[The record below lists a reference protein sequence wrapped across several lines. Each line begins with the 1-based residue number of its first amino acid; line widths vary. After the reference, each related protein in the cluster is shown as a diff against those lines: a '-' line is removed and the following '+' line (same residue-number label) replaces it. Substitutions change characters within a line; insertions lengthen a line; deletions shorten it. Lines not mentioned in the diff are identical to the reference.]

1 MNDLIINFLSNIYPL
16 SEGLMNY
23 LNNHLKEIHLKKKE
37 VFLKSGQVN
46 DKIAFI
52 VKGFLRSYYIT
63 DEGID
68 TSVWFMKEG
77 DVCIS
82 VKSFYERIP
91 SEEYIEAQEQSILLY
106 ISFEELQDAYHLFPE
121 FNIIGRKLT
130 EKYYALSE
138 ERLLGIRNKKA
149 KDRYA
154 FLLNHHPE
162 IAQRALVQHIA
173 SYLDIDKHRL
183 SKIRAQ
189 F

>member
-1 MNDLIINFLSNIYPL
+1 MKEIIFESLSNIYPL
-16 SEGLMNY
+16 SDGLKNY
-23 LNNHLKEIHLKKKE
+23 LNNNLKEIHLKKKE
-37 VFLKSGQVN
+37 IYLHDGEIN
-46 DKIAFI
+46 DKISFI

-68 TSVWFMKEG
+68 TTVWFMKEG

-82 VKSFYERIP
+82 VKSFYERTA
-91 SEEYIEAQEQSILLY
+91 SEEFIQAQEQSTLLY
-106 ISFEELQDAYHLFPE
+106 ITYQELQDAYRLFPE

-130 EKYYALSE
+130 EKYYVLSE

-154 FLLNHHPE
+154 FLLQQHPE
-162 IAQRALVQHIA
+162 IAQRALVQRIA

>member
-1 MNDLIINFLSNIYPL
+1 MNDFIFQYLSNIYPL
-16 SEGLMNY
+16 SEGLKDY

-37 VFLKSGQVN
+37 VYLHNGEIN
-46 DKIAFI
+46 DKISFI
-52 VKGFLRSYYIT
+52 VKGFLRSYYVT

-91 SEEYIEAQEQSILLY
+91 SEESIEAQEQSILLY
-106 ISFEELQDAYHLFPE
+106 ISYQELQEAYKLFPE

-130 EKYYALSE
+130 ERYYVLSE

-154 FLLNHHPE
+154 FLLRHHPE

-183 SKIRAQ
+183 SKIRAK